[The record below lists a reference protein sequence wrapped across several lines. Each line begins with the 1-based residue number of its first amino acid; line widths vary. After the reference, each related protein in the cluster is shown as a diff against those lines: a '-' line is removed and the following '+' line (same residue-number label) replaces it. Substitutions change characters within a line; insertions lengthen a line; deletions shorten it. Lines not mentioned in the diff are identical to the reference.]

1 MIRFVDVL
9 LAEFDRETAL
19 TRRLLARMPGDRLE
33 WQPHARSRTLGGL
46 AVHLAELP
54 AWGVVLIDQ
63 AEFDLD
69 DEWTVAPR
77 LVGQGDQLVI
87 QPLWW
92 GRAPRLR
99 RPSAP

>member
-19 TRRLLARMPGDRLE
+19 TRRLLSRVPADRFA
-33 WQPHARSRTLGGL
+33 WQPHGRSRTLGGL

-54 AWGVVLIDQ
+54 AWGAALIEQ

-69 DEWTVAPR
+69 DRASPDRSLESLDALLALFDANVSLARKAVA
-77 LVGQGDQLVI
+77 
-87 QPLWW
+87 
-92 GRAPRLR
+92 
-99 RPSAP
+99 